1 MNKPK
6 KRMQRKMTKEKK
18 LTKKDM
24 REILQV
30 IKRDKRCNDL
40 GISVKLHQILI
51 QREHKDLARGFAE
64 LSALQ
69 LKRRNKG
76 VVNKQQSNKNNA

>member
-40 GISVKLHQILI
+40 GISVKLHQILV
-51 QREHKDLARGFAE
+51 QREHKDLTR
-64 LSALQ
+64 ALQ
-69 LKRRNKG
+69 RRNKG
-76 VVNKQQSNKNNA
+76 VVNKQQANKNNA